1 MPFLLAAG
9 RDLVADAFSG
19 DLAFELDE
27 RQQNVRRQPPHGR
40 GRVEALC
47 YRYESNIIAVK
58 DVDQFGEVGQRA
70 TKAVDLVEHDYVDQ
84 PVLDVGRQLLQPGSL
99 ERAAGKPPSS
109 Y

>member
-70 TKAVDLVEHDYVDQ
+70 TKAVD
-84 PVLDVGRQLLQPGSL
+84 VGRQLLQPGSL